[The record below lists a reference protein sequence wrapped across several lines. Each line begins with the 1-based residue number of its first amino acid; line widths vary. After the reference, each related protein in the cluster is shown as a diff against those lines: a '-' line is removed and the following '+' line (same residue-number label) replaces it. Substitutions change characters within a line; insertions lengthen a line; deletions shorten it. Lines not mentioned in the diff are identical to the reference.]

1 MSYVIQS
8 GSKQYIV
15 DEGQQVIVDR
25 IEGEENDTLEL
36 QVVYTFGGTSD
47 VTTVSATILKQQR
60 GEKIRVV
67 KYKAKSN
74 YHRQYGYRHSETL
87 LLIGAKPKTSKVAKK
102 IDEVEEDK
110 SEKKVTKKVTKTTTK
125 KTAVTTTK

>member
-36 QVVYTFGGTSD
+36 QVVYTFGGTPE
-47 VTTVSATILKQQR
+47 VTTVTATILKQQR

-67 KYKAKSN
+67 KYKAKSD

-87 LLIGAKPKTSKVAKK
+87 LLIGAKPKVTKVAKK
-102 IDEVEEDK
+102 TVDALED
-110 SEKKVTKKVTKTTTK
+110 SEKEEVAKKVTKTTK
-125 KTAVTTTK
+125 KTTATTTK